1 VLRELG
7 ADVISL
13 NVNPDG
19 RNINRRCGSVHPEG
33 MCKAVLRHRAD
44 IGMSL
49 DGDADRVLLADEKG
63 RLTDGDHILA
73 ICALDAADGGRLAGN
88 GVVGTVMSN
97 FGLEVALEKAGIR
110 LVRAAVGDRYVVE
123 EMVRTGYRLGG
134 EQSGHILFLDHQTT
148 GDGIISALQ
157 VLSVMTRTGRE
168 LSRLAS
174 SLKPYPQVLLNVPVG
189 RKVPFEEVPDL
200 SEAVSRAEKKLRGR
214 GRVLV
219 RYSGTEAKLRVMVEG
234 KSQREIEK
242 VASTVADVASASLA
256 EPERLKK

>member
-1 VLRELG
+1 
-7 ADVISL
+7 VIAL

-44 IGMSL
+44 IGISL
-49 DGDADRVLLADEKG
+49 DGDADRVLLADEEG
-63 RLTDGDHILA
+63 TLVDGDHILA
-73 ICALDAADGGRLAGN
+73 ICALDGAAAGRLAGN

-97 FGLEVALEKAGIR
+97 YGLEVTLQKAGIS

-123 EMVRTGYRLGG
+123 EMVRSGYRLGG

-148 GDGIISALQ
+148 GDGIVSALQ
-157 VLSVMTRTGRE
+157 ILSVMVRTGRK
-168 LSRLAS
+168 LSRLSA

-189 RKVPFEEVPDL
+189 RKVPVEEVPEL
-200 SEAVSRAEKKLRGR
+200 GKAVSRAEKKLRGR

-219 RYSGTEAKLRVMVEG
+219 RYSGTEAKIRVMVEG
-234 KSQREIEK
+234 RSRREIEK
-242 VASTVADVASASLA
+242 VAADVAGVASAALA
-256 EPERLKK
+256 ATEGVKN